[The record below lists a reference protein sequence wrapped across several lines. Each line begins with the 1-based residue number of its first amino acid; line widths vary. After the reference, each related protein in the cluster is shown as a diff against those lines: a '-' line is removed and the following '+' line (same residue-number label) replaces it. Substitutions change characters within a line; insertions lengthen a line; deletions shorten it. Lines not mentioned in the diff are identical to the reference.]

1 MSDLMREQLEKK
13 YKAPTGCYWNS
24 MTGEYGQSWDELSG
38 DDDLDKEIRIHNDR
52 FLVWKSSRECLVIE
66 LPELK
71 INGTW
76 HFFGFVRGFRAAKKM
91 MRSLYEIELNKIG
104 VKTK

>member
-1 MSDLMREQLEKK
+1 MSDLMREEFEAAIISEFKSV
-13 YKAPTGCYWNS
+13 GCID
-24 MTGEYGQSWDELSG
+24 GPDLSRSENNG
-38 DDDLDKEIRIHNDR
+38 DYLNQVAGGAWWAWHA
-52 FLVWKSSRECLVIE
+52 SRECLVIE

>member
-1 MSDLMREQLEKK
+1 MSDLMREEFDAWFLANAPKLSEKASWLDPDAMAIRRLARHAW
-13 YKAPTGCYWNS
+13 KA
-24 MTGEYGQSWDELSG
+24 
-38 DDDLDKEIRIHNDR
+38 
-52 FLVWKSSRECLVIE
+52 SRECMVIE

-76 HFFGFVRGFRAAKKM
+76 HFFGFVRGFRAAKNM